1 MQVAT
6 RPVDFNVLFNRPTI
20 KGFELRQGIDQFAQ
34 HVCSHLRLRDIT
46 LEWSNNVPTAMVNQ
60 HGTIRVA
67 NVRDDAVIT
76 HNTLVRYAG
85 FIVHELLHI
94 KYTDFDVQSTR
105 SRPGLQYIATLH
117 NAVED
122 AWIERTGI
130 ASELLGNI
138 EGLLQGLMEQIISE
152 GEAAAPDWSDPNH
165 YPFTLAV
172 YAREYCRRLPVP
184 AALVPVFEEAT
195 RRIDTAKSSAD
206 TLAIAEWVFDQIQNV
221 ENNPDNSRD
230 DDGPTEPCQNPN
242 NQGDNKPQGDK
253 GNEGQDQGQ
262 DGQDGQDQGQDAAG
276 DGQGGEG
283 QGQDGQGQ
291 GQGEGDGQDGPQDG
305 PQNASE
311 GPTGADQDSGE
322 GKGAA
327 EDSDASNRVPRDAG
341 KAKPAEAWATPREV
355 EPTVQAPNGQSAT
368 GTYTLTEILGEPDR
382 HLGGSFWDTTISVPG
397 KLRYEIRRLFDNTSS
412 TQFSPNRKSGS
423 IDNRSLHKFG
433 QTDRLFQL
441 RRDVE
446 GIDSAVVICLDIS
459 YSMFEDRLMG
469 PAVKSCAAL
478 FDALTSAEVATAVLT
493 FGDYVGESVPFGTR
507 PARAKTILSKVCQG
521 GGTNDYVAV
530 RHAHDMLRRRPE
542 FRKICFVITDGAGH
556 RTATRQQCESGEAFG
571 IKTIGVGIGFDVSGV
586 YPDAVCIDKVED
598 LAQVSFQKIKAC
610 I

>member
-1 MQVAT
+1 MQVAN

-20 KGFELRQGIDQFAQ
+20 KGFELRQGIEQFAQ
-34 HVCSHLRLRDIT
+34 HVCSHLGLRDIN
-46 LEWSNNVPTAMVNQ
+46 LQWCHNVPTAMVNQ
-60 HGTIRVA
+60 HGAIRVA

-85 FIVHELLHI
+85 FIVHELLHV
-94 KYTDFDVQSTR
+94 KYTDFSIETTR
-105 SRPGLQYIATLH
+105 LHSFTQYISALH

-138 EGLLQGLMEQIISE
+138 DGLLNGLMEQIISE
-152 GEAAAPDWSDPNH
+152 SEAAVPDWADPNN

-172 YAREYCRRLPVP
+172 YSREYCRRLPVP

-195 RRIDTAKSSAD
+195 RRIDSAKSSKD

-221 ENNPDNSRD
+221 KNNPDNSRD

-242 NQGDNKPQGDK
+242 NKGDNKPQGNK
-253 GNEGQDQGQ
+253 
-262 DGQDGQDQGQDAAG
+262 DGQDQGQDAAG
-276 DGQGGEG
+276 
-283 QGQDGQGQ
+283 QD
-291 GQGEGDGQDGPQDG
+291 DGQDGA
-305 PQNASE
+305 QNASE
-311 GPTGADQDSGE
+311 RPTGADQDSGE
-322 GKGAA
+322 GEGAS
-327 EDSDASNRVPRDAG
+327 EDSDASNRVPKDAG
-341 KAKPAEAWATPREV
+341 KAKPVAAWAEPREV
-355 EPTVQAPNGQSAT
+355 EPTAQAPNGQSAT
-368 GTYTLTEILGEPDR
+368 GTYTLTEILGDPAH

-423 IDNRSLHKFG
+423 IDTRSLHKFG

-441 RRDVE
+441 RRDIE

-469 PAVKSCAAL
+469 PAVKTCRAL
-478 FDALTSAEVATAVLT
+478 FDALSSAEVATAVLT

-507 PARAKTILSKVCQG
+507 PALAKTILSKVCQG

-586 YPDAVCIDKVED
+586 YPDSVYIEKVED